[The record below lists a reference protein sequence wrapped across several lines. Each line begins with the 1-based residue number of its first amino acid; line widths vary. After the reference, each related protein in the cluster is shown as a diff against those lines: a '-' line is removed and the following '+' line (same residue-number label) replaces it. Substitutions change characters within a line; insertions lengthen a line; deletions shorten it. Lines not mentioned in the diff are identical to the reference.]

1 LLLLETLVLLCAQMV
16 PIASGVPYAF
26 RTGSKGVVDHL
37 YFWFPVV
44 SGVVLLATAF
54 AIALRPGAH
63 RWLGGAAGAGAVFFC
78 LLWWWPFLGLLPW
91 WTFFGSKRAEQQVFF
106 FTYRMAHPGNGVS
119 PAMPVLL
126 LLGALF
132 GWGFMLLARRV
143 GVSPPSVPQLPG
155 IPELAGELNCKL
167 NKIASGR
174 SLLLAL
180 LMVLVWGI
188 LFRGLY
194 RLRSV
199 ESLSYD
205 VLILFLLALSYGLLF
220 AAWSQLLDG
229 WRRFRQFLEALERHP
244 MHNAFS
250 KLPKELS
257 ALPLFQ
263 GEPQKVD
270 LFTSARFS
278 HTADALLAELGRD
291 PHVQVIDFLTVAM
304 RRRLCTAE
312 LYQAKLLREQPK
324 CFRLLSSASHELEQ
338 TVLVT
343 ANDLVSWLKDKFWE
357 EGESAS
363 LPADSGAPDHKQRER
378 ILAEEFVALR
388 FVMYIR
394 HVLRQMRSLLWFIVI
409 DFVLTV
415 LALSSYPFQSTSLVT
430 VLCVGT
436 LLILGS
442 GIGVVFAQ
450 MDRDAILS
458 SLSSSTKN
466 EIGKPFYMRL
476 ASFGALPL
484 LTVLATRFPT
494 ISQFL
499 SGWVQ
504 PALEA
509 LR

>member
-1 LLLLETLVLLCAQMV
+1 
-16 PIASGVPYAF
+16 
-26 RTGSKGVVDHL
+26 
-37 YFWFPVV
+37 
-44 SGVVLLATAF
+44 
-54 AIALRPGAH
+54 
-63 RWLGGAAGAGAVFFC
+63 
-78 LLWWWPFLGLLPW
+78 
-91 WTFFGSKRAEQQVFF
+91 
-106 FTYRMAHPGNGVS
+106 
-119 PAMPVLL
+119 
-126 LLGALF
+126 
-132 GWGFMLLARRV
+132 
-143 GVSPPSVPQLPG
+143 
-155 IPELAGELNCKL
+155 
-167 NKIASGR
+167 
-174 SLLLAL
+174 
-180 LMVLVWGI
+180 MVLVWGI

-199 ESLSYD
+199 ESLPYD

-244 MHNAFS
+244 MHNAFL

-278 HTADALLAELGRD
+278 HTVDALLAEIGLEPYGR
-291 PHVQVIDFLTVAM
+291 VIGDRATAI
-304 RRRLCTAE
+304 RLWLRIAE
-312 LYQAKLLREQPK
+312 FHHAKLLREQPR
-324 CFRLLSSASHELEQ
+324 CFGRVSRVSHKLEQ
-338 TVLVT
+338 TVLLT

-357 EGESAS
+357 DGESAS
-363 LPADSGAPDHKQRER
+363 LPTDSSPPDHKQRER
-378 ILAEEFVALR
+378 ILAEEFIALR

-466 EIGKPFYMRL
+466 EIGKPFYVRL

-494 ISQFL
+494 ISQFI